1 MKCEHKCQKRGNGC
15 VSLYAYSDEI
25 SKLKTNDIYCDLDD
39 TFCNE
44 DCSFHN
50 KINWEEKE
58 YKEHYR
64 K

>member
-1 MKCEHKCQKRGNGC
+1 MKCEHKYQKHENGYLS
-15 VSLYAYSDEI
+15 VRAYSAEI
-25 SKLKTNDIYCDLDD
+25 SNLKTNDIYCDLDD

-58 YKEHYR
+58 YKEHY
-64 K
+64 KK